1 MLTKSTETYIG
12 RWIAYGTAFVTLLVT
27 STINVDPVNVSK
39 LIASS
44 GVGIGLLAVAH
55 VQGRKILF
63 RDSFWPVLVIMFFI
77 LWATVSVFFSDA
89 PATQNIF
96 GVNGRNTGLIAYVAL
111 AGVAIGALLL
121 RRLPSFEILIY
132 ALLFAWACNVV
143 YGLFVLSGN
152 DFIGWNNVYNTILG
166 TFGNP
171 NFVSAFLGMG
181 LVAGL
186 AYSLD
191 AARSWTFRVGYLVLA
206 LTAFYEIVSSKA
218 IQGIAVS
225 VFGVTVVGFY
235 FVRAHTKGKVFSILY
250 AFGAT
255 TVGSFAVA
263 GGLQIG
269 PLTDYVYKRS
279 VSLRG
284 HYWHAGLE
292 MAKEHPIFGVG
303 IDAYG
308 DWFRR
313 SRSTTSM
320 IDPGPGT
327 VTNSAHNVPI
337 DILSGGG
344 FPIFIAYMA
353 ILLFVLIAIVK
364 VTMRQRKFDGIF
376 VTLVSTWFCYQVQ
389 SIISINQIGL
399 AIWGWVLS
407 GAVIAYEIATR
418 TASAGE
424 NPTTNKQKI
433 KSSPND
439 VAASTFLVSVV
450 GCAMGLAIAAPP
462 FLADAGWR
470 SALRVGEINGAV
482 TAATKFQLDSTRM
495 AQAVATFEDS
505 KAFTQAHDLALKAV
519 AYNPD
524 FYDGWRLLGFIST
537 STPEEKAK
545 AEANLKRLDPLNPQW
560 NTTVKALVDKALA
573 ERAKA
578 NP

>member
-1 MLTKSTETYIG
+1 MLTKSTETYVG

-27 STINVDPVNVSK
+27 STINMDPVNVSK
-39 LIASS
+39 LIATS
-44 GVGIGLLAVAH
+44 GVGMGLLAIALI
-55 VQGRKILF
+55 QGRKILYK
-63 RDSFWPVLVIMFFI
+63 DSLAPLIAITFFI
-77 LWATVSVFFSDA
+77 LWALVSIFFSDA

-96 GVNGRNTGLIAYVAL
+96 GVQGRNTGFIAYLAL

-121 RRLPSFEILIY
+121 RRLESFKILVY
-132 ALLFAWACNVV
+132 ALFFAWACNVI
-143 YGLFVLSGN
+143 YGIFVLSGN
-152 DFIGWNNVYNTILG
+152 DFISWNNVYNTILG

-191 AARSWTFRVGYLVLA
+191 AARSWSFRGTYLLLA
-206 LTAFYEIVSSKA
+206 ITAFYEIVSSKA

-225 VFGVTVVGFY
+225 VFGITVIGFY
-235 FVRAHTKGKVFSILY
+235 FVRAHTKGNIVSILY
-250 AFGAT
+250 SLSAT
-255 TVGSFAVA
+255 IVGGFAIA
-263 GGLQIG
+263 GGLQMG
-269 PLTDYVYKRS
+269 PLSEFIYKRS

-292 MAKEHPIFGVG
+292 MAKDHPIFGVG

-313 SRSTTSM
+313 SRSATSM

-344 FPIFIAYMA
+344 YPIFIAYLA
-353 ILLFVLIAIVK
+353 ILVFVFIAIVK
-364 VTMRQRKFDGIF
+364 VTKRQRNFDGIF
-376 VTLVSTWFCYQVQ
+376 VALVSTWFCYQVQ

-418 TASAGE
+418 NVVVAE
-424 NPTTNKQKI
+424 NAPAKKQKAR
-433 KSSPND
+433 SNPND
-439 VAASTFLVSVV
+439 APASTFLISVI
-450 GCAMGLAIAAPP
+450 GCALGLAIAAPP

-470 SALRVGEINGAV
+470 SAMQKGNLEGAV
-482 TAATKFQLDSTRM
+482 VAATKFQMDSARM
-495 AQAVATFEDS
+495 AQAVATFEDN
-505 KAFTQAHDLALKAV
+505 KAFAQAHELALKAV
-519 AYNPD
+519 IYNPD

-545 AEANLKRLDPLNPQW
+545 AEANLKRLDPLNPEW
-560 NTTVKALVDKALA
+560 NMSVKALVDKATA
-573 ERAKA
+573 ERAEA
-578 NP
+578 TP

>member
-44 GVGIGLLAVAH
+44 GVGIGLLAIAL

-63 RDSFWPVLVIMFFI
+63 RDSFWPVLAIIFFI
-77 LWATVSVFFSDA
+77 LWATTSIFFSDA

-111 AGVAIGALLL
+111 AGIAIGALLL

-132 ALLFAWACNVV
+132 ALLFAWTCNVV

-152 DFIGWNNVYNTILG
+152 DFIGWNNVYATILG

-171 NFVSAFLGMG
+171 NFISAFLGMG
-181 LVAGL
+181 LVGGL

-191 AARSWTFRVGYLVLA
+191 AARSWTFRCVFLVLA
-206 LTAFYEIVSSKA
+206 ATAFYQIVSSNS

-225 VFGVTVVGFY
+225 AFGITVVGYY
-235 FVRAHTKGKVFSILY
+235 FVRAHTKGNFLTVLYVCSASI
-250 AFGAT
+250 FGGF
-255 TVGSFAVA
+255 VVA
-263 GGLQIG
+263 GALQIG
-269 PLTDYVYKRS
+269 PLTQYVYKRS

-284 HYWHAGLE
+284 HYWHAGLQ
-292 MAKEHPIFGVG
+292 MAKDHPFFGVG
-303 IDAYG
+303 IDTYG

-313 SRSTTSM
+313 SRSATSM
-320 IDPGPGT
+320 IDPGPST

-337 DILSGGG
+337 DFLSGGG
-344 FPIFIAYMA
+344 YPILIGYLA
-353 ILLFVLIAIVK
+353 ILLFVLISIVK
-364 VTMRQRKFDGIF
+364 FTKRQRKFDGIF

-407 GAVIAYEIATR
+407 GAVIAYEVATR
-418 TASAGE
+418 SSVTTE
-424 NPTTNKQKI
+424 NETTSKQKI

-439 VAASTFLVSVV
+439 VAASTFLVSVL

-482 TAATKFQLDSTRM
+482 VAATKFQLDSTRM
-495 AQAVATFEDS
+495 AQAVATFEDN
-505 KAFTQAHDLALKAV
+505 KAFVQAHDLALKAV

-537 STPEEKAK
+537 STPEEKAN
-545 AEANLKRLDPLNPQW
+545 AAANMKRLDPLNPEW
-560 NTTVKALVDKALA
+560 NTTVKALIDKTLA
-573 ERAKA
+573 ERLKA
-578 NP
+578 TP